1 MLNTPRTDPGGR
13 ISRTGVV
20 FVKFSK
26 KKFGIR
32 IGVVVEKQ
40 KVDERGASSMFP
52 PNRGFGGSA
61 PNLLGCLAAFF
72 KID

>member
-1 MLNTPRTDPGGR
+1 
-13 ISRTGVV
+13 V

-26 KKFGIR
+26 KKFGIGV
-32 IGVVVEKQ
+32 GVVVEKQ
-40 KVDERGASSMFP
+40 RVGERGASSMFP

-61 PNLLGCLAAFF
+61 PNVVGLAAFF